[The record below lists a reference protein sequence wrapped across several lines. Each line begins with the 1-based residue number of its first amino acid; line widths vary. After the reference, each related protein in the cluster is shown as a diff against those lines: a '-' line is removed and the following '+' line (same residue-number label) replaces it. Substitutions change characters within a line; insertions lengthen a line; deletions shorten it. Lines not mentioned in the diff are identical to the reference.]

1 MNLQQRI
8 NLLVQLGRYLS
19 ANSVEWQQIKLKAEQ
34 HNAWFTQGFIDMA
47 VNNIVEEF
55 LLEKKLEAFVNAY
68 LIADSTAHA
77 KQIGLVMAGN
87 IPLVGFHDWLCVFLS
102 GHQALVKPSAKDDIL
117 FRHLVKRLEEFD
129 ENSSQKTEL
138 ADMLKGCDAYI
149 ATGSNNTARY
159 FDYYFGKYPNIIRHN
174 RSSAAILNGSETEN
188 DLGKLADDIHLYFG
202 LGCRNVTLLYV
213 PEGYDFVPLLEAFKK
228 YDYFSNHSKYKNN
241 YDYQLALHIL
251 NNKYYMSSGATLLVE
266 NHGLFSAI
274 SQVHYSSYPHTVG
287 SEEYLNFVASVKAAP
302 GLQCLVGNEFTPFG
316 QAQSPTLS
324 DFADGVDTMQF
335 LTGL

>member
-19 ANSVEWQQIKLKAEQ
+19 GNSVEWQQTKLKAEQ
-34 HNAWFTQGFIDMA
+34 QNAWFIADFIDMA

-55 LLEKKLEAFVNAY
+55 LFEKELEAFASTY
-68 LIADSTAHA
+68 SIADRITPA

-102 GHQALVKPSAKDDIL
+102 GHHAVVKPSAKDDVL
-117 FRHLVKRLEEFD
+117 FRHLVKKLEEFD
-129 ENSSQKTEL
+129 KSSSQTTQL

-149 ATGSNNTARY
+149 ATGSNNSARY
-159 FDYYFGKYPNIIRHN
+159 FDYYFGKYPNIIRRN
-174 RSSAAILNGSETEN
+174 RSSAAILNGDETET

-202 LGCRNVTLLYV
+202 LGCRNVTRLYV
-213 PEGYDFVPLLEAFKK
+213 PEGYDFVPLLNACKN
-228 YDYFSNHSKYKNN
+228 YDYFSTHSKYKNN

-266 NHGLFSAI
+266 DEGLFSAI
-274 SQVHYSSYPHTVG
+274 GQVHYSRYNATFG
-287 SEEYLNFVASVKAAP
+287 SGEYLNFIDNVKATP
-302 GLQCLVGNEFTPFG
+302 GLQCLVGTGFTPFG
-316 QAQSPTLS
+316 QAQSPRIT
-324 DFADGVDTMQF
+324 DFADGVDTMRF

>member
-8 NLLVQLGRYLS
+8 NLLVRLGGYLS
-19 ANSVEWQQIKLKAEQ
+19 ANSVEWQEIKLKAEQ
-34 HNAWFTQGFIDMA
+34 HNAWFTQDFIDMA
-47 VNNIVEEF
+47 VNSISEEF
-55 LLEKKLEAFVNAY
+55 LLEKKLEAFANAY
-68 LIADSTAHA
+68 LIADSMPCA

-102 GHQALVKPSAKDDIL
+102 GHRSLVKLSAKDDVL
-117 FRHLVKRLEEFD
+117 FRHLVKKMEEFD
-129 ENSSQKTEL
+129 KNSSQKTEL
-138 ADMLKGCDAYI
+138 ADRLKGCDAYI

-159 FDYYFGKYPNIIRHN
+159 FDYYFGKYPNIIRRN
-174 RSSAAILNGSETEN
+174 RSSAAILNGRETET
-188 DLGKLADDIHLYFG
+188 DLSKLSDDIHLYFG
-202 LGCRNVTLLYV
+202 LGCRNVTRLYV

-266 NHGLFSAI
+266 NDGLFSAI
-274 SQVHYSSYPHTVG
+274 SQVHYSSYPATTG
-287 SEEYLNFVASVKAAP
+287 SQEYLDFIVGLQAKP
-302 GLQCLVGNEFTPFG
+302 DLQCLVGSGFTPFG
-316 QAQSPTLS
+316 QAQSPRLS
-324 DFADGVDTMQF
+324 DFADGVDTLQF